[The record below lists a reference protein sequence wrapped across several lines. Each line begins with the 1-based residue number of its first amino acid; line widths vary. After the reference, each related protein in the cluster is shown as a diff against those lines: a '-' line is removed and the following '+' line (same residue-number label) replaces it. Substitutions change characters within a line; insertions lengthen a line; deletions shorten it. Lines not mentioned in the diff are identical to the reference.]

1 MRLFFKIYHRLND
14 ILFIKKLM
22 VKYTENYHN
31 YKMTS
36 ISKILKLNSDI
47 IIGCDKRKGVSVFKK
62 TTGIITNIDFD
73 FGRYIDGIIS
83 LGNNMIAIVSTREYS
98 EHRVNIFRLFET
110 KPPSHLFSLE
120 SYQGSQ
126 ETTADIN
133 SNKSIFV
140 SGSHTYM
147 LHSYLLNPDGIFTSL
162 CGIGVPERSCS
173 GIRLVKFH
181 PQISNLLFVVV
192 GKTIFQYEVSDLGK
206 FKLLAELSGHPDW
219 INSLEFSPDGT
230 ILASGS
236 FDPHQ
241 RDTLIVWK
249 INGFEPAVL
258 SQILRG
264 HTMPVD
270 SVAFSHDGTVLASG
284 SSDQTIRIWEKDGDE
299 WICKQ
304 VLTDPDSG
312 PLHNSINAVIFDSTD
327 PTLLVSGSSTGRI
340 VFWRLSDGVWM
351 RESVIVL

>member
-1 MRLFFKIYHRLND
+1 M
-14 ILFIKKLM
+14 
-22 VKYTENYHN
+22 ENYHN
-31 YKMTS
+31 YKMLY
-36 ISKILKLNSDI
+36 ISKIFNLKSYI
-47 IIGCDKRKGVSVFKK
+47 IIGCDKGKGVFVLEKN
-62 TTGIITNIDFD
+62 TGIITKIDFD
-73 FGRYIDGIIS
+73 FGRYIDDIIS
-83 LGNNMIAIVSTREYS
+83 LGNNMMAIVSTREYS
-98 EHRVNIFRLFET
+98 EHRVNIFGLFET
-110 KPPSHLFSLE
+110 KPPRHLFSLE

-140 SGSHTYM
+140 SGSYTGM
-147 LHSYLLNPDGIFTSL
+147 LHSYSLNSDGTFTSL
-162 CGIGVPERSCS
+162 GGIRVAERSCS

-181 PQISNLLFVVV
+181 PLIPNLLFVVV
-192 GKTIFQYEVSDLGK
+192 GNTIFQYEVSDSGK
-206 FKLLAELSGHPDW
+206 FELLAELSGHPDW

-264 HTMPVD
+264 HTMPVN

-284 SSDQTIRIWEKDGDE
+284 ASDQTIRIWKKEGDE

-304 VLTDPDSG
+304 VLGEPNSG
-312 PLHNSINAVIFDSTD
+312 PNYNFINQVGFDPTD
-327 PTLLVSGSSTGRI
+327 PTLLISGSSTGH
-340 VFWRLSDGVWM
+340 VVSWRLSDGEW
-351 RESVIVL
+351 RHESGIVI